1 MNGVVEI
8 SWMRLGLTYVF
19 VLLLL
24 VVAKK
29 RGIGREREI
38 ILSTVRMTV
47 QLIAAGYILIW
58 IFERPHPV
66 VTLAAVGTMEIFA
79 VGNIFRRVRHPLSY
93 PLRRAVA
100 FSMVSGTL
108 SALFFFLLV
117 VVGITPWFEPRYFIP
132 IAGMIIGN
140 SMTGISLGVNRL
152 LEGVR
157 ERKEMI
163 EGALMLGAYP
173 KRAMKEVV
181 DASFD
186 AAILPTLNSMM
197 GMGIVF
203 LPGMMTGQILSGV
216 SPLAAIEYQI
226 AIMLGI
232 AGSVALSVIL
242 FVHLGTGAFF
252 NQRAQLVFK
261 HEEVFGQK

>member
-1 MNGVVEI
+1 MAYI
-8 SWMRLGLTYVF
+8 F

-24 VVAKK
+24 VVAKR

-47 QLIAAGYILIW
+47 QLVAAGYILIW

-66 VTLAAVGTMEIFA
+66 VTLVAVCTMEIFA
-79 VGNIFRRVRHPLSY
+79 IGNIFRRMHHPLSH

-100 FSMVSGTL
+100 LSMVSGTL
-108 SALFFFLLV
+108 SALFFFLLA
-117 VVGITPWFEPRYFIP
+117 VVGSTPWFEPRYFIP

-157 ERKEMI
+157 ERKDII
-163 EGALMLGAYP
+163 EGALMLGAHP

-203 LPGMMTGQILSGV
+203 LPGMMTGQILSGI
-216 SPLAAIEYQI
+216 SPLVAIEYQI

-242 FVHLGTGAFF
+242 FVHLGTVTFF

-261 HEEVFGQK
+261 NEEAFGKK